1 MLKSDNFK
9 FLSLSRV
16 LCLFEQDIFTEK
28 ENILCNEERMK
39 SQNLVLAQL
48 VEFSRLIS
56 ARAIY

>member
-28 ENILCNEERMK
+28 ENILCNEEHMK
-39 SQNLVLAQL
+39 SQNLV
-48 VEFSRLIS
+48 FSLWNSRGWS
-56 ARAIY
+56 RRAIY